1 MNGIMTRESRR
12 YRPTAGVIA
21 LCAMVVATATGCY
34 SFRGG
39 SAPAHLETIVIP
51 EVVDN
56 SGSGRGEI
64 RFDLTNELVRRFRED
79 GSLRVIDDQEAD
91 SRLEV
96 TISVV
101 QLNRRGA
108 NSLDRETTRGVRVEA
123 RATFY
128 DNVRDRA
135 IYERKLYAGEST
147 YDVSEGIDGE
157 NGAIDEA
164 IELLTNQVLLG
175 TVAEW

>member
-1 MNGIMTRESRR
+1 MMKERSPYLPTRTIATTIAICLMVIG
-12 YRPTAGVIA
+12 TAS
-21 LCAMVVATATGCY
+21 GCY

-39 SAPAHLETIVIP
+39 SSPAHLESIVIP

-56 SGSGRGEI
+56 SGSGRGEL
-64 RFDLTNELVRRFRED
+64 RFDLTNELVDRFRED

-101 QLNRRGA
+101 RTDLRRGA
-108 NSLDRETTRGVRVEA
+108 SQEDRETTRGVKIEV

-135 IYERKLYAGEST
+135 IYERKLYAGESS
-147 YDVSEGIDGE
+147 YDISEGIDGE
-157 NGAIDEA
+157 DAAIDEA
-164 IELLTNQVLLG
+164 VELLTTQVLLG